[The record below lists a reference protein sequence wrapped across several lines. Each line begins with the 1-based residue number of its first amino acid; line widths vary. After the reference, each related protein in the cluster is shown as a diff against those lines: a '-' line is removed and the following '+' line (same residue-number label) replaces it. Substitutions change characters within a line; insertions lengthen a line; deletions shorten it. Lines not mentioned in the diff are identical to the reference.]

1 VKSVGLLWTICK
13 PVKVMLRAAPVL
25 ITRRGCDAAREDRAR
40 VWGRVGGAPR
50 MEARLAFVL
59 RYGAAASADG
69 AVRLTLFPDLD

>member
-1 VKSVGLLWTICK
+1 
-13 PVKVMLRAAPVL
+13 
-25 ITRRGCDAAREDRAR
+25 
-40 VWGRVGGAPR
+40 